1 LSRLNK
7 KTVLSDII
15 GCLGLSSGGLCN
27 HESIRMNDF
36 VVVIP
41 ARYASVR
48 LPGKPLRLIAGE
60 PMIQH
65 VHRLALQSQA
75 DEVWVATDDERI
87 EAAARGFGANVC
99 MTSADHHSGTE
110 RLAEVCELRSW
121 PDDLAVVNLQGDEP
135 LLPPVLIN
143 ECAALLDDA
152 AVGMGTLASPM
163 DTEADFRNPN
173 VANIITDKNDNALYF
188 SRAPIP
194 HSRDDH
200 TDNLAVQ
207 TTLRHHGSYAYRCSV
222 LRQLIAA
229 GPCDMEQCEKLEQL
243 RALWLGITV
252 RVGRASVRPGPG
264 VDTEEDIAAVEAALN
279 IRG

>member
-1 LSRLNK
+1 MNK
-7 KTVLSDII
+7 
-15 GCLGLSSGGLCN
+15 
-27 HESIRMNDF
+27 F

-48 LPGKPLRLIAGE
+48 LPGKPLRPIAGE

-65 VHRLALQSQA
+65 VYRLALRSKA
-75 DEVWVATDDERI
+75 AEVWIATDDERI
-87 EAAARGFGANVC
+87 EAATREFGANVC

-110 RLAEVCELRSW
+110 RLAEVCEIQSW

-135 LLPPVLIN
+135 LLPPALID
-143 ECAALLDDA
+143 ECAALLEDDS
-152 AVGMGTLASPM
+152 VGMGTLASPM
-163 DTEADFRNPN
+163 DSAEDFQNSN
-173 VANIITDKNDNALYF
+173 VAKIITDQYDNALYF

-194 HSRDDH
+194 FSRDEH
-200 TDNLAVQ
+200 TDELVMQ
-207 TTLRHHGSYAYRCSV
+207 TALRHHGIYSYRCAV

-229 GPCDMEQCEKLEQL
+229 GPCDIEHCEKLEQL

-264 VDTEEDIAAVEAALN
+264 VDTEEDIVAVETAMAS
-279 IRG
+279 IASAGK

>member
-1 LSRLNK
+1 MKN
-7 KTVLSDII
+7 
-15 GCLGLSSGGLCN
+15 
-27 HESIRMNDF
+27 F

-48 LPGKPLRLIAGE
+48 LPGKPLRPIAGE

-65 VHRLALQSQA
+65 VHRLAMQSKA
-75 DEVWVATDDERI
+75 DEVWIATDDERI

-110 RLAEVCELRSW
+110 RLAEVCELQSW
-121 PDDLAVVNLQGDEP
+121 PDDLVVVNLQGDEP
-135 LLPPVLIN
+135 LLPPVLID
-143 ECAALLDDA
+143 ECAALLEDDS
-152 AVGMGTLASPM
+152 VGMGTLASPM
-163 DTEADFRNPN
+163 ETDEDLRNPN
-173 VANIITDKNDNALYF
+173 VAKIVIDQHDNALYF

-194 HSRDDH
+194 YSRDEH
-200 TDNLAVQ
+200 TDKLTMQ
-207 TTLRHHGSYAYRCSV
+207 TALRHHGIYAYRCAV

-264 VDTEEDIAAVEAALN
+264 VDTEEDIAAVEDALESVSAS
-279 IRG
+279 

>member
-1 LSRLNK
+1 MKN
-7 KTVLSDII
+7 
-15 GCLGLSSGGLCN
+15 
-27 HESIRMNDF
+27 F

-48 LPGKPLRLIAGE
+48 LPGKPLRPIAGE

-65 VHRLALQSQA
+65 VHRLAVQSKA
-75 DEVWVATDDERI
+75 DEVWIATDDERI
-87 EAAARGFGANVC
+87 EAAARGFGANIC

-110 RLAEVCELRSW
+110 RLAEVCELQSW
-121 PDDLAVVNLQGDEP
+121 PDDLVVVNLQGDEP
-135 LLPPVLIN
+135 LLPPVLID
-143 ECAALLDDA
+143 ECAALLADHS
-152 AVGMGTLASPM
+152 VGIGTLASPM
-163 DTEADFRNPN
+163 ETDEDLRNPN
-173 VANIITDKNDNALYF
+173 VAKIVTDQHDNALYF

-194 HSRDDH
+194 YSRDEH
-200 TDNLAVQ
+200 TDKFTMQ
-207 TTLRHHGSYAYRCSV
+207 TALRHHGIYAYRCAV

-264 VDTEEDIAAVEAALN
+264 VDTEEDIAAVEVALKS
-279 IRG
+279 GSAS

>member
-1 LSRLNK
+1 MK
-7 KTVLSDII
+7 K
-15 GCLGLSSGGLCN
+15 
-27 HESIRMNDF
+27 F

-48 LPGKPLRLIAGE
+48 LPGKPLRAIAGE

-65 VHRLALQSQA
+65 VYRLAMQSKA
-75 DEVWVATDDERI
+75 AEVWIATDDARI
-87 EAAARGFGANVC
+87 EAAAREFGAKVC

-110 RLAEVCELRSW
+110 RLAEVCEINSW

-135 LLPPVLIN
+135 LLPPVLID
-143 ECAALLDDA
+143 ECAALLEDD

-163 DTEADFRNPN
+163 DSEEDFLNPN
-173 VANIITDKNDNALYF
+173 FAKIVTDRHGNALYF

-194 HSRDDH
+194 YSRDED
-200 TDNLAVQ
+200 TDELMIQ
-207 TTLRHHGSYAYRCSV
+207 TALRHHGIYSYRCDV

-264 VDTEEDIAAVEAALN
+264 VDTEEDIVAVEAALAS
-279 IRG
+279 GTAGE

>member
-1 LSRLNK
+1 MNK
-7 KTVLSDII
+7 
-15 GCLGLSSGGLCN
+15 
-27 HESIRMNDF
+27 F

-48 LPGKPLRLIAGE
+48 LPGKLLRPIAGE

-65 VHRLALQSQA
+65 VYRIALQSKA
-75 DEVWVATDDERI
+75 AEVWIATDDERI
-87 EAAARGFGANVC
+87 EAAARGLGANVC

-121 PDDLAVVNLQGDEP
+121 PDDLPVVNLQGDEP
-135 LLPPVLIN
+135 LLPAVLID
-143 ECAALLDDA
+143 ECAALLDDDS
-152 AVGMGTLASPM
+152 VGMGTLASPM
-163 DTEADFRNPN
+163 DSEDDFRNPN
-173 VANIITDKNDNALYF
+173 VAKIVTDQHDNALYF

-194 HSRDDH
+194 YSRDEH
-200 TDNLAVQ
+200 TDELVLQ
-207 TTLRHHGSYAYRCSV
+207 TALRHHGIYAYRCVV

-252 RVGRASVRPGPG
+252 RVGRASVRPGQG
-264 VDTEEDIAAVEAALN
+264 VDTEEDIAAVEAIIAAG
-279 IRG
+279 RPR

>member
-1 LSRLNK
+1 MKN
-7 KTVLSDII
+7 
-15 GCLGLSSGGLCN
+15 
-27 HESIRMNDF
+27 F

-48 LPGKPLRLIAGE
+48 LPGKPLRPIAGE

-65 VHRLALQSQA
+65 VHRLAVRSKA
-75 DEVWVATDDERI
+75 DEVWIATDDERI

-110 RLAEVCELRSW
+110 RLAEVCELQSW
-121 PDDLAVVNLQGDEP
+121 PDDLVVVNLQGDEP
-135 LLPPVLIN
+135 LLPPVLID
-143 ECAALLDDA
+143 ECAALLEDDS
-152 AVGMGTLASPM
+152 VGMGTLASPM
-163 DTEADFRNPN
+163 ETEEDLRNPN
-173 VANIITDKNDNALYF
+173 VAKIVTDQHDNALYF

-194 HSRDDH
+194 YSRDEH
-200 TDNLAVQ
+200 TDKLTMQ
-207 TTLRHHGSYAYRCSV
+207 TALRHHGIYAYRCAV

-264 VDTEEDIAAVEAALN
+264 VDTEEDIAAVEVDLESVSAS
-279 IRG
+279 

>member
-1 LSRLNK
+1 MNK
-7 KTVLSDII
+7 
-15 GCLGLSSGGLCN
+15 
-27 HESIRMNDF
+27 F

-48 LPGKPLRLIAGE
+48 LPGKILRPIAGE

-75 DEVWVATDDERI
+75 DEVWIATDDKRI
-87 EAAARGFGANVC
+87 ETAAREFGANVC
-99 MTSADHHSGTE
+99 MTSPDHTSGTE
-110 RLAEVCELRSW
+110 RIAEVCEQKNW

-135 LLPPVLIN
+135 LLPPVLID
-143 ECAALLDDA
+143 ECAVLLDDPS
-152 AVGMGTLASPM
+152 VGMGTLASAFISE
-163 DTEADFRNPN
+163 DEFENPN
-173 VANIITDKNDNALYF
+173 FAKIIVDRDDNALFF

-194 HSRDDH
+194 YSRDSD
-200 TDNLAVQ
+200 TDGLVVETA
-207 TTLRHHGSYAYRCSV
+207 LRHHGIYSYRCGT

-252 RVGRASVRPGPG
+252 RVGRASVRPGQG
-264 VDTEEDIAAVEAALN
+264 VDTEEDIAAVEAALA
-279 IRG
+279 G

>member
-1 LSRLNK
+1 MKN
-7 KTVLSDII
+7 
-15 GCLGLSSGGLCN
+15 
-27 HESIRMNDF
+27 F

-48 LPGKPLRLIAGE
+48 LPGKPLRPIAGE

-65 VHRLALQSQA
+65 VHRLAMQSKA
-75 DEVWVATDDERI
+75 DEVWIATDDERI
-87 EAAARGFGANVC
+87 EATTRGFGANVC

-110 RLAEVCELRSW
+110 RLAEVCELQSW
-121 PDDLAVVNLQGDEP
+121 PDDLVVVNLQGDEP
-135 LLPPVLIN
+135 LLPPVLID
-143 ECAALLDDA
+143 ECAALLEDDS
-152 AVGMGTLASPM
+152 VGMGTLASPM
-163 DTEADFRNPN
+163 ETDEDLRNPN
-173 VANIITDKNDNALYF
+173 VAKIVTDQHDNALYF

-194 HSRDDH
+194 YSRDEH
-200 TDNLAVQ
+200 TDKLTMQ
-207 TTLRHHGSYAYRCSV
+207 TALRHHGIYAYRCAV

-264 VDTEEDIAAVEAALN
+264 VDTEEDIAAVEDALESVSAF
-279 IRG
+279 

>member
-1 LSRLNK
+1 MNK
-7 KTVLSDII
+7 
-15 GCLGLSSGGLCN
+15 
-27 HESIRMNDF
+27 F

-48 LPGKPLRLIAGE
+48 LPGKPLRPIAGE

-65 VHRLALQSQA
+65 VYHLALQSKA
-75 DEVWVATDDERI
+75 AEVWIATDDERI
-87 EAAARGFGANVC
+87 DAAAREFGANVC

-110 RLAEVCELRSW
+110 RLAEVCEINSW

-135 LLPPVLIN
+135 LLPPVLID
-143 ECAALLDDA
+143 ECAALLEDDS
-152 AVGMGTLASPM
+152 VGVGTLASLM
-163 DTEADFRNPN
+163 DSVEDFQNPN
-173 VANIITDKNDNALYF
+173 VAKIITDQQGNALYF

-194 HSRDDH
+194 HSRDEH
-200 TDNLAVQ
+200 TGELVLQIA
-207 TTLRHHGSYAYRCSV
+207 LRHHGIYSYRCDV

-229 GPCDMEQCEKLEQL
+229 GPCDIEQCEKLEQL

-264 VDTEEDIAAVEAALN
+264 VDTEEDIVAVEAKLAATASD
-279 IRG
+279 G